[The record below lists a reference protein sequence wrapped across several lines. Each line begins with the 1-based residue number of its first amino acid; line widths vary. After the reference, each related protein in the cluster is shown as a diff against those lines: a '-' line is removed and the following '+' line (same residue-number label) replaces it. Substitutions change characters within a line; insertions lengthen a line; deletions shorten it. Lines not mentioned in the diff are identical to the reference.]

1 MDKEQDIIEIL
12 KQYKQEHIINLL
24 NILEEKQKEETEDK
38 TQVDQ
43 K

>member
-24 NILEEKQKEETEDK
+24 NKLEEKQKEETEDK

>member
-24 NILEEKQKEETEDK
+24 NKKK
-38 TQVDQ
+38 N
-43 K
+43 KKRN